1 MKGYKGFDLELKCS
15 TQGNSQQYA
24 VGETYTHDGEAEL
37 CKRGFHFCENPLD
50 AMTYYGP
57 CSSRYAEVEADGVPE
72 EKGTDTKRVAR
83 SLRVVAEIGLHGL
96 LRAGVKFLVDKV
108 NFEATTIKSRKD
120 SGQAAASGYSG
131 QAAAS
136 GYRGQAAASGESGQ
150 AAASGE
156 RGQAAASG
164 ERGQAAASGE
174 RGQAAASGYRGQAAA
189 SGYRGQAAASG
200 YRGQAAASGERGQ
213 AAVTGK
219 NGFAIA
225 TGLEGRASGEVGCWL
240 ILAEWSEHTDGNW
253 QPVDVQTRRVDGE
266 KIRAGV
272 FYQLR
277 NGEFV
282 EAEG

>member
-136 GYRGQAAASGESGQ
+136 G
-150 AAASGE
+150 
-156 RGQAAASG
+156 
-164 ERGQAAASGE
+164 
-174 RGQAAASGYRGQAAA
+174 
-189 SGYRGQAAASG
+189 
-200 YRGQAAASGERGQ
+200 ERGQ